1 MIQFLFFKQKTAYEM
16 RISDWSADV
25 CSSDLPT
32 QPPYIDRPTTRR
44 PLRSCSPCVLD
55 QGTNST
61 STPTCDSNDAPDGRN
76 VVQEVRSDAA
86 PDTRSAAGP
95 RGQARRAAHQTDRVS
110 QHAGQR
116 R

>member
-32 QPPYIDRPTTRR
+32 QPPSIDRPTTRR

-61 STPTCDSNDAPDGRN
+61 STPTCASNDAPDGRN
-76 VVQEVRSDAA
+76 VVQEERSGCG
-86 PDTRSAAGP
+86 TRHPKRSST
-95 RGQARRAAHQTDRVS
+95 ARPSSTRRTPNCPTTDRTSVV
-110 QHAGQR
+110 
-116 R
+116 